1 MPLKGKQND
10 LRTQEAVFSLNVPVT
25 EVTQKSQETK
35 SVSAKTIV
43 NEMAFLLLFI
53 TCFVEFF
60 DVFFSLRFSLKEGP
74 NMKCCVKVQRSP
86 AVLFLRSDISVS
98 G

>member
-25 EVTQKSQETK
+25 EVTEKSQETK
-35 SVSAKTIV
+35 SVSAKTSV
-43 NEMAFLLLFI
+43 SETAFLLLFI

-60 DVFFSLRFSLKEGP
+60 DVFSP
-74 NMKCCVKVQRSP
+74 KVFFKRRTKYL
-86 AVLFLRSDISVS
+86 VLCQGSALPSCFVFKK
-98 G
+98 